1 MKQKNGKSAGF
12 WIRFLAALVDSLVLT
27 TGQRIL
33 NHAFQEP
40 LRDTLIILFS
50 LGYAPLMIFRYQAT
64 LGKIAL
70 NLKIVSVD
78 GKKLAI
84 FQILLREWIGKF
96 LSVIGLG
103 LGFVWV
109 AFDEKKQGWHDKIA
123 HTLVIKT

>member
-1 MKQKNGKSAGF
+1 MKQKKGKSAGF
-12 WIRFLAALVDSLVLT
+12 GIRFLAVLIDSLVLT

-40 LRDTLIILFS
+40 LRNTLIILFS
-50 LGYAPLMIFRYQAT
+50 LVYAPLMVFRYQAT

-70 NLKIVSVD
+70 NLKIISVD

-96 LSVIGLG
+96 LSVAGLG

-123 HTLVIKT
+123 QTLVIKT